1 MALNAT
7 IFKAELQIADMDRNY
22 YHDHALTIA
31 RHPSETDERM
41 MMRVLAYALHA
52 HEALSFGKGLSTE
65 DEPDLWQK
73 DLTGAIELWIDV
85 GQPDERRL
93 RRACGRAR
101 QVVIYSY
108 GGQGAAIWWD
118 QIASKLERTSNLT
131 VISVPVA
138 ASQALAKL
146 ARRNMQLNCTIQD
159 EQVWLGDM
167 EDRVQVDL
175 TRVKVPPARA
185 R

>member
-1 MALNAT
+1 MALKAT
-7 IFKAELQIADMDRNY
+7 IFKADLQIADMDRHY

-41 MMRVLAYALHA
+41 MVRVLAYALHA
-52 HEALSFGKGLSTE
+52 NETLSFGKGLSAD

-85 GQPDERRL
+85 GQPDDKRI

-101 QVVIYSY
+101 QVFVYSY
-108 GGQGAAIWWD
+108 GGHGAAIWWD
-118 QIASKLERTSNLT
+118 QIGSKLGRSGNLT
-131 VISVPVA
+131 VVSVPAA

-146 ARRNMQLNCTIQD
+146 ARRNMRLNCTIQD
-159 EQVWLGDM
+159 KQIWLADAD
-167 EDRVQVDL
+167 ERVQVEL
-175 TRVKVPPARA
+175 TKLKVPPARL